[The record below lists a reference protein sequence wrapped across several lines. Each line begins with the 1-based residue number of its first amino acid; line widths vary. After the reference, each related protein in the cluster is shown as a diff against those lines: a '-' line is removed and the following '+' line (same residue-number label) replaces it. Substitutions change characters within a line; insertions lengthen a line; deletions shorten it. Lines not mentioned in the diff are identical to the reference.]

1 MGVKVWKV
9 HLDRPGMPGWSALSE
24 AECERALRFADPL
37 ERRRWVVARST
48 LKRILGEL
56 CGIPAAR
63 LAFSTEAGGRPRLA
77 VHTEA
82 LHTEALHTE
91 ALHTEALHTE
101 ALHTEALHTQ
111 GHGGRL
117 GLAPA
122 ADGSDRPLDGS
133 GRLPDG
139 CDRSQGL
146 DFNLSHSGEWALIAV
161 APEGRRVGVDVE
173 RISSDADILELAA
186 RMYQPEEVER
196 VRAAGAPEFFRLWTA
211 KEAYIKATG
220 VGLAGL
226 RDTRVTPA
234 HEGSAAL
241 VGSRSLD
248 GEWPVR
254 WLDVAPGYAAAV
266 VTTASTPEPRTG

>member
-82 LHTEALHTE
+82 LHT
-91 ALHTEALHTE
+91 
-101 ALHTEALHTQ
+101 Q

-122 ADGSDRPLDGS
+122 VDGSDRPGPGPGTGDGSDRPLDGS

-173 RISSDADILELAA
+173 RISSDVDILELAA

>member
-1 MGVKVWKV
+1 MWKV

-48 LKRILGEL
+48 LKQILGEL

-63 LAFSTEAGGRPRLA
+63 LAFSTEGGGRPRIA
-77 VHTEA
+77 FHTEGP
-82 LHTEALHTE
+82 HTEGPQTE
-91 ALHTEALHTE
+91 
-101 ALHTEALHTQ
+101 
-111 GHGGRL
+111 GHGGGL
-117 GLAPA
+117 GLALA
-122 ADGSDRPLDGS
+122 ADGSDRPLDGCGCLS
-133 GRLPDG
+133 DG
-139 CDRSQGL
+139 CDRPSAGRGL

-173 RISSDADILELAA
+173 RISPDADILELAA

-234 HEGSAAL
+234 REGSAAL

>member
-63 LAFSTEAGGRPRLA
+63 LAFSTEDGGRPRLD
-77 VHTEA
+77 H
-82 LHTEALHTE
+82 
-91 ALHTEALHTE
+91 
-101 ALHTEALHTQ
+101 
-111 GHGGRL
+111 R
-117 GLAPA
+117 
-122 ADGSDRPLDGS
+122 
-133 GRLPDG
+133 
-139 CDRSQGL
+139 GL

-173 RISSDADILELAA
+173 RISSDADILDLAA
-186 RMYQPEEVER
+186 RMYQPEEAER

-234 HEGSAAL
+234 YEGSAAL

-254 WLDVAPGYAAAV
+254 WLDVAPGYAAAL

>member
-1 MGVKVWKV
+1 MWKV

-48 LKRILGEL
+48 LKQVLGEL
-56 CGIPAAR
+56 CGVPAAR
-63 LAFSTEAGGRPRLA
+63 LAFTTEPGGRPCLEPR
-77 VHTEA
+77 
-82 LHTEALHTE
+82 
-91 ALHTEALHTE
+91 
-101 ALHTEALHTQ
+101 Q
-111 GHGGRL
+111 KN
-117 GLAPA
+117 GLEP
-122 ADGSDRPLDGS
+122 GLKPGLEH
-133 GRLPDG
+133 
-139 CDRSQGL
+139 GL

-161 APEGRRVGVDVE
+161 APGGRRVGVDVE
-173 RISSDADILELAA
+173 RISPDADIMELAA

-234 HEGSAAL
+234 REGSAAL

-254 WLDVAPGYAAAV
+254 WLDVAPGYAAALV
-266 VTTASTPEPRTG
+266 TTTAARRTVTTASTPAPRTG

>member
-48 LKRILGEL
+48 LKQILGEL
-56 CGIPAAR
+56 CGVPAAR
-63 LAFSTEAGGRPRLA
+63 LAFSTEGGGRPC
-77 VHTEA
+77 
-82 LHTEALHTE
+82 
-91 ALHTEALHTE
+91 
-101 ALHTEALHTQ
+101 
-111 GHGGRL
+111 
-117 GLAPA
+117 LAPV
-122 ADGSDRPLDGS
+122 ADGPDRPGS
-133 GRLPDG
+133 G
-139 CDRSQGL
+139 QGL

-173 RISSDADILELAA
+173 RISPGADILELAA
-186 RMYQPEEVER
+186 RMYQPEEIER

-234 HEGSAAL
+234 REGSAAL